1 MTIPIKLREP
11 KVELKPKTLIMDKQH
26 TIMDV
31 SIFMKYVKFQNILLN
46 FCVKCFE
53 SLPNEI

>member
-1 MTIPIKLREP
+1 MTIPIKFREP

-31 SIFMKYVKFQNILLN
+31 SILNMKYVKYQKLAKFLCQM
-46 FCVKCFE
+46 F
-53 SLPNEI
+53 

>member
-1 MTIPIKLREP
+1 MTIPIKFREP

-31 SIFMKYVKFQNILLN
+31 SIFEYKICQISKVG
-46 FCVKCFE
+46 
-53 SLPNEI
+53 

>member
-31 SIFMKYVKFQNILLN
+31 SVLNMIYVKIS
-46 FCVKCFE
+46 KYG
-53 SLPNEI
+53 

>member
-1 MTIPIKLREP
+1 MTIPIKFREP

-31 SIFMKYVKFQNILLN
+31 SILNMKYVKFRNLDKF
-46 FCVKCFE
+46 FCQMF
-53 SLPNEI
+53 